1 MYTAKITRKVK
12 DQNKTWIFD
21 VTFTNGTDTF
31 TEQIKPQDR
40 DGFMFWLKQRLASLN
55 NLDEFVDEDN
65 LDQDIVI
72 PTTPLPTQT
81 ELDKQAWFAKY
92 YELEQLQKIAEKA
105 FLTGPRLT
113 ALNNK
118 ITSTKAF
125 LDTKVKVEYLDFV

>member
-118 ITSTKAF
+118 ITSTTAF